1 MRASVYRKCRAKLAN
16 NFIFSRPIFVE
27 RFKPIVEKI
36 NEVRFL
42 NFIEISAGVQYG
54 KH

>member
-1 MRASVYRKCRAKLAN
+1 MAH

-27 RFKPIVEKI
+27 RFMPVVEKI
-36 NEVRFL
+36 NETRFL
-42 NFIEISAGVQYG
+42 QFIEISAGVQYG